1 MKRGLSLIVGFLL
14 SSLKRWWAGMNKDS
28 RLTIRISY
36 FDRMK
41 IKRFAEDRKRSV
53 SDVIR
58 EAINQILEG
67 AK

>member
-1 MKRGLSLIVGFLL
+1 
-14 SSLKRWWAGMNKDS
+14 MNKDS

-58 EAINQILEG
+58 EAIEVILEG